1 MSPPEGSGRGRPRD
15 DSREQAILDAAL
27 ELLVEVGYE
36 RMSMVAVANRA
47 RASKATIYRRWT
59 CKDAMVVEALR
70 RRSPAAHVPADTG
83 SLRDDL
89 LAEVRLM
96 VCTADGPGGALL
108 MGVLRA
114 ASESPR
120 LAEVIQESMVRHK
133 SALCGCTLQRA
144 ADRGE
149 VPAGLNPVPL
159 VEAMLSM
166 ILTRQMLGGG
176 LLDEAFVVHVVDDVA
191 MPLIVGMARRC
202 AMESNI

>member
-15 DSREQAILDAAL
+15 ESREQAILDAAL

-47 RASKATIYRRWT
+47 RASKATIYRRWS

-70 RRSPAAHVPADTG
+70 RRAPAEHVAADTG

-89 LAEVRLM
+89 MVDVRLM
-96 VCTADGPGGALL
+96 ARSIVDVGGGLL

-120 LAEVIQESMVRHK
+120 LAEVIQEHMVRNK
-133 SALCGCTLQRA
+133 AELCGNALVLA
-144 ADRGE
+144 ARRGE
-149 VPAGLNPVPL
+149 IPADLDAVPL
-159 VEAMLSM
+159 AEAILSM
-166 ILTRQMLGGG
+166 ILTRQMFGVGP
-176 LLDEAFVVHVVDDVA
+176 LDERFVTHVVDDVA
-191 MPLIVGMARRC
+191 MPLIAGLAAR
-202 AMESNI
+202 ASAASNV